1 MKLWLT
7 VCCCVLMA
15 AAYAEMRIYRL
26 SEFGPVGT
34 AGEAKAA
41 IRKAAAALK
50 TGGILVVDDAVAAAF
65 MPESVPQGRLGEPG
79 VFIIDLR
86 RGKLRMVPPSLG
98 FRIPQNPNG
107 YSAFM
112 LDRTIDQGAMNVH
125 GLNSILRI
133 SDQVVKGTT
142 SYFQYVGR
150 TEKTGDPET
159 VKVHVPTVK
168 GLYAGLE
175 LIAQMGK
182 ESVAYSEKRF
192 SSQLTARVE
201 EIGLDGATDHWIILR
216 KTDPAGAWGEVVSL
230 FNKSSANSIMIS
242 EVNHADQE
250 NFGTISIDKHAY
262 GQGDNFG
269 VGITYMYMGN
279 VMSTRAD
286 ECGNAYTAN
295 IWHRLNSFI
304 GKVEQYDAKTGILQY
319 DAAAS
324 NAGTLGTSRP
334 LINLNPKKWITS
346 GKIAVEANYSEG
358 GAIDP
363 KGYVRGVNTGW
374 TPEIVG
380 RFLAVDEPEEY
391 AGNPPKGFW
400 KGALKGRKVRRWWYI
415 RKYEKVNGEDRLW
428 VERVCYTVSDNA
440 TPTLINERN
449 YRREL
454 AYIIAPGA
462 MVADVS
468 RGLPD
473 IRKHEFKGDSVKP
486 GVSRLLVLAP
496 GKDGAATFAPGDP
509 VEQAVGAD
517 PSHPNGYRVRHREAM
532 PSGSGNSYSFYSVNN
547 GAYPVR
553 AALRVDGWHDR
564 MQVAHHS
571 KYFHIIDVGTSCD
584 YGIRFR
590 DAVKKAAL
598 YMEKPGHRIAWKTA
612 SGNVALSAVPGALSL
627 NGGGLAKV
635 KSIAATEKAGA
646 NLRGIDVKIPAG
658 VKSFEVK
665 FPQAEPDN
673 VYSLTVQPN
682 WLCRWAVTAKT
693 AQGFTVAFDE
703 AANSNST
710 IDWQMI
716 R

>member
-1 MKLWLT
+1 M
-7 VCCCVLMA
+7 
-15 AAYAEMRIYRL
+15 
-26 SEFGPVGT
+26 
-34 AGEAKAA
+34 
-41 IRKAAAALK
+41 
-50 TGGILVVDDAVAAAF
+50 
-65 MPESVPQGRLGEPG
+65 
-79 VFIIDLR
+79 
-86 RGKLRMVPPSLG
+86 
-98 FRIPQNPNG
+98 
-107 YSAFM
+107 
-112 LDRTIDQGAMNVH
+112 
-125 GLNSILRI
+125 
-133 SDQVVKGTT
+133 
-142 SYFQYVGR
+142 
-150 TEKTGDPET
+150 
-159 VKVHVPTVK
+159 
-168 GLYAGLE
+168 
-175 LIAQMGK
+175 
-182 ESVAYSEKRF
+182 
-192 SSQLTARVE
+192 
-201 EIGLDGATDHWIILR
+201 
-216 KTDPAGAWGEVVSL
+216 
-230 FNKSSANSIMIS
+230 
-242 EVNHADQE
+242 
-250 NFGTISIDKHAY
+250 
-262 GQGDNFG
+262 
-269 VGITYMYMGN
+269 
-279 VMSTRAD
+279 
-286 ECGNAYTAN
+286 
-295 IWHRLNSFI
+295 
-304 GKVEQYDAKTGILQY
+304 
-319 DAAAS
+319 
-324 NAGTLGTSRP
+324 
-334 LINLNPKKWITS
+334 
-346 GKIAVEANYSEG
+346 
-358 GAIDP
+358 
-363 KGYVRGVNTGW
+363 
-374 TPEIVG
+374 
-380 RFLAVDEPEEY
+380 
-391 AGNPPKGFW
+391 
-400 KGALKGRKVRRWWYI
+400 RRWWYI
-415 RKYEKVNGEDRLW
+415 RRYEKVNGEDRLW

-462 MVADVS
+462 MVTDVS

-473 IRKHEFKGDSVKP
+473 VRKHEFKGDSVKP
-486 GVSRLLVLAP
+486 GASRLLVLAP

-598 YMEKPGHRIAWKTA
+598 YMEKPGHRIAWKTS

-665 FPQAEPDN
+665 FPQAEPDGL
-673 VYSLTVQPN
+673 YSLTVQPN

-703 AANSNST
+703 AANSDST